1 MPQLH
6 EVFAGR
12 DQRKL
17 KVIDIGCATGRLMD
31 AIKQVWPKL
40 PILGIDM
47 SEAYLRHAKRY
58 LRRWSR
64 VNLSAAKG
72 ENLPVAD
79 ESQDALTSIFLF
91 HKLPP
96 SVRRAVL
103 RECARVLKPG
113 GRLVLVDSLQR
124 GDRQD
129 YDLFPQSYHEPYY
142 LSHLAR

>member
-1 MPQLH
+1 
-6 EVFAGR
+6 
-12 DQRKL
+12 
-17 KVIDIGCATGRLMD
+17 MD

-79 ESQDALTSIFLF
+79 GSQDALTSIFLF
-91 HKLPP
+91 HELPP

-113 GRLVLVDSLQR
+113 GRLVLVDRSNAEIGKTMKSDHFRRAITNLII
-124 GDRQD
+124 
-129 YDLFPQSYHEPYY
+129 S
-142 LSHLAR
+142 AI

>member
-1 MPQLH
+1 
-6 EVFAGR
+6 
-12 DQRKL
+12 
-17 KVIDIGCATGRLMD
+17 
-31 AIKQVWPKL
+31 
-40 PILGIDM
+40 M

-103 RECARVLKPG
+103 REIAQGTEAWWAPG
-113 GRLVLVDSLQR
+113 ACDSLQR

-129 YDLFPQSYHEPYY
+129 YDLRAQSYHEPYY